1 MALLS
6 ENIQE
11 DLIRTAYRYI
21 KNYINNLSQTVSHD
35 TLKIE
40 FVFQPERI
48 KELYLRVNYTKFVV
62 NVSVYSLYGYIYFN
76 MPKISEFIYSYYK
89 NNQLELINLFL
100 QRLFYCNYR
109 YYQQFKDIKELHN
122 LVFLPDNVEMFLKA
136 DAENYT
142 SKIIK
147 DNEYLS
153 IRFIEETVKENL
165 KENYSFSYKDKKI
178 HTYSIY

>member
-1 MALLS
+1 LNKELY
-6 ENIQE
+6 I
-11 DLIRTAYRYI
+11 YI
-21 KNYINNLSQTVSHD
+21 KNYINELSQTISLN

-40 FVFQPERI
+40 FVFQQERI

-62 NVSVYSLYGYIYFN
+62 NVSAYNDFLYGYIYFN
-76 MPKISEFIYSYYK
+76 MIKISEFIYNYYK
-89 NNQLELINLFL
+89 NNQLDLINLFL

-109 YYQQFKDIKELHN
+109 HYQQFKDIKELHN
-122 LVFLPDNVEMFLKA
+122 LVFLPDNIEMFLKA
-136 DAENYT
+136 DAENYV

-153 IRFIEETVKENL
+153 IKFIEETVKENL
-165 KENYSFSYKDKKI
+165 KENYSFSYKNKNI

>member
-1 MALLS
+1 MNKELYS
-6 ENIQE
+6 
-11 DLIRTAYRYI
+11 YI
-21 KNYINNLSQTVSHD
+21 KNYINELSQPVSLD
-35 TLKIE
+35 SLKIE

-76 MPKISEFIYSYYK
+76 MSKISEFIYSYYK

-142 SKIIK
+142 SKIK
-147 DNEYLS
+147 KNNEYLS